1 MLSERSSK
9 VEAAKMNVFSRVGT
23 PDALKGACPVWGG
36 LGGIPL
42 LKGSMDAVLLLHG
55 ESHTQEANVAAVNY
69 GKPVS
74 GEPEDPDK
82 PWTTRR

>member
-1 MLSERSSK
+1 MRK
-9 VEAAKMNVFSRVGT
+9 CYPAVGVGA
-23 PDALKGACPVWGG
+23 PDVVKATCPVRGA

-42 LKGSMDAVLLLHG
+42 SRGSTDAVLRLHQASGAG
-55 ESHTQEANVAAVNY
+55 ESHTQDANVAAVNY